1 MILVDFFV
9 IYITEALMAKKLKKI
24 ETPIEEIDPQTPITT
39 YVVSLPYLPSMEIEA
54 LNEEEAIK
62 TYNKYLSVNKTIHK
76 YTCMLMQN

>member
-1 MILVDFFV
+1 
-9 IYITEALMAKKLKKI
+9 MAKKLKKI
-24 ETPIEEIDPQTPITT
+24 DLPIEDTVSITPIAT
-39 YVVSLPYLPSMEIEA
+39 YVVSLPYLPSMEVEA